1 MKTSKI
7 KNLLKGRKILKI
19 IRTLTLIIVVCVNC
33 ILIIKP
39 DTNSDP
45 DRSKATNACEFYVI
59 DERPVNACEFHILG
73 GE

>member
-7 KNLLKGRKILKI
+7 KNLLKGRKIVKI

-39 DTNSDP
+39 DTSLDT
-45 DRSKATNACEFYVI
+45 DKGKAVNACEFHVEEMPI
-59 DERPVNACEFHILG
+59 NAAEFHILG